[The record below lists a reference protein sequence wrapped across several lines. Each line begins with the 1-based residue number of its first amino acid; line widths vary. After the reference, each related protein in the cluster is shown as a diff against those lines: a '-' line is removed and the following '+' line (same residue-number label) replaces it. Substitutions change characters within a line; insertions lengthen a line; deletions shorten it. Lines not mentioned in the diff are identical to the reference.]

1 MDDEKSEIN
10 KINSNPM
17 SLQDLTPKKRG
28 RPKKCIISE
37 NTGKIEKKSN
47 HTQSQQLQKKKYL
60 ITKNNKKNKSLKTNN
75 IKSENKSGKSPGT
88 EPIPE
93 KMPFWQGRQYP
104 VAEKARLSAL
114 ILNSVVN
121 DAMSARQ
128 ACMKHNVP
136 QTTFLGWVDEDKELA
151 ENYARARDLRH
162 DKLADEI
169 IEVSKQTPSLLPS
182 GGLDSVSVQKHKLI
196 VDSLKWT
203 LSKLAPR
210 KYGDRIEITGD
221 KENPLQINN
230 TVTLDVKKLSSETL
244 REIMESQKHDPE

>member
-1 MDDEKSEIN
+1 MVTKKTKQAKPKISKKKPIKSTKET
-10 KINSNPM
+10 
-17 SLQDLTPKKRG
+17 LPKKRTFFEM
-28 RPKKCIISE
+28 RKYSE
-37 NTGKIEKKSN
+37 SDKER
-47 HTQSQQLQKKKYL
+47 LCYL
-60 ITKNNKKNKSLKTNN
+60 IL
-75 IKSENKSGKSPGT
+75 G
-88 EPIPE
+88 
-93 KMPFWQGRQYP
+93 
-104 VAEKARLSAL
+104 
-114 ILNSVVN
+114 SVVN
-121 DAMSARQ
+121 DALSTRQ
-128 ACMKHNVP
+128 ACILHNVP
-136 QTTFLGWVDEDKELA
+136 QPTFLGWVNEDSELA

-169 IEVSKQTPSLLPS
+169 LEVARQEPAFSPM

-244 REIMESQKHDPE
+244 REIMESQKNDTE